1 MKEKLA
7 SFRVD
12 NELWEAFKAIAGDRG
27 TSASCLLVDFI
38 ESVVSNR
45 DCIDNS
51 AMLSIQEAE
60 RIDEKIK
67 LSIQKIEECIDE
79 KIKLSIQKIE
89 DKLVEKIKLSIQESS
104 PRPTKNQV
112 DSIQKKLRIQGIKC
126 SGAEIREIANRE
138 GFDGSNFETIK
149 NLVLQYFLNKL

>member
-51 AMLSIQEAE
+51 AMLSIQE
-60 RIDEKIK
+60 DEKIK
-67 LSIQKIEECIDE
+67 LSIIQEIEECIDE